1 MVVAIYDSDWF
12 IKRLN
17 HIEIDKT
24 NALFWAVKSQF
35 WPLSY
40 NVRPQSVAP
49 YTCLPCFKPLLTALV
64 IVSLYNL

>member
-17 HIEIDKT
+17 HIEIDKK

-35 WPLSY
+35 
-40 NVRPQSVAP
+40 
-49 YTCLPCFKPLLTALV
+49 
-64 IVSLYNL
+64 